1 LIKNYSTLLTET
13 GTFSIAEQVLIDIAH
28 ERINLALTQLFEVD
42 LYEYTFR
49 IESKIFWNFNE
60 KMLEKIVT
68 DCEAAWDIVE
78 ITKYEEPSETGAT
91 ILYGLEF
98 RLVENS

>member
-1 LIKNYSTLLTET
+1 
-13 GTFSIAEQVLIDIAH
+13 
-28 ERINLALTQLFEVD
+28 
-42 LYEYTFR
+42 
-49 IESKIFWNFNE
+49 
-60 KMLEKIVT
+60 MLEKIVT